1 MSWHGS
7 FNHTLRKVSA
17 TEVASASN
25 DKVVSGACLELTKC
39 RHFWHGVA
47 SHKKHEDSLGSFH
60 WQFVRVRRACLGPQ
74 APNLNWNMSHW
85 NIFGCRD
92 ADLRHWVRLAPIHGY
107 RPLGFSDFKSL
118 DLLSIYMLEFK
129 LRHSFV
135 SCDGGT
141 EHDDWWRASK
151 LITICNEILWPGASR
166 QRRFASRRL
175 IWLSV

>member
-25 DKVVSGACLELTKC
+25 DKVVSGACLELSKC

-60 WQFVRVRRACLGPQ
+60 WQFVSVRRACLGPQ
-74 APNLNWNMSHW
+74 APNLNIHMSHW

-92 ADLRHWVRLAPIHGY
+92 ADFRNWVRLAMMIDEGLPSSLQSAMKFY
-107 RPLGFSDFKSL
+107 DLGL
-118 DLLSIYMLEFK
+118 VGNEG
-129 LRHSFV
+129 LRHDGWYGFQSKWHVTNFLFRVFDLTYTCSSLV
-135 SCDGGT
+135 SSST
-141 EHDDWWRASK
+141 T
-151 LITICNEILWPGASR
+151 L
-166 QRRFASRRL
+166 
-175 IWLSV
+175 